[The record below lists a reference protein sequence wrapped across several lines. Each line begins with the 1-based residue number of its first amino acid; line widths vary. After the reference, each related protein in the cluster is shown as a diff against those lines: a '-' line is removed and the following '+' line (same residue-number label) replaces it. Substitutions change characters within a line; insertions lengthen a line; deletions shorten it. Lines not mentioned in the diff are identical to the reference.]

1 LKPYPGPPIT
11 EDKLRDQLP
20 RGLQHIDIVVVP
32 PYLPR
37 EPAEVFF
44 AAFEANGLSVRSSEE
59 FEVDPEIGLTGEQ
72 IARLCARRW

>member
-1 LKPYPGPPIT
+1 LKPYAGPPIT

-20 RGLQHIDIVVVP
+20 RGLQHIYIVLKL
-32 PYLPR
+32 PYLPG

-44 AAFEANGLSVRSSEE
+44 AAFEANGSVRSSEE